1 MLTFSEVGNTE
12 AHETKRRTS
21 QPDSGLATIPTRRF
35 WPCLILGG
43 MNTNMGDLDLFCH
56 EVLANP
62 VRGAH
67 TSHYSDRISNNGVW
81 RPFLPGQADG
91 KVQRDV
97 KN

>member
-1 MLTFSEVGNTE
+1 
-12 AHETKRRTS
+12 
-21 QPDSGLATIPTRRF
+21 
-35 WPCLILGG
+35 
-43 MNTNMGDLDLFCH
+43 MGDLDLFCH

-62 VRGAH
+62 VLGAH